1 MKLLL
6 ALSLLGV
13 SLQISAAIPLE
24 QALEVCRAEQNALR
38 RLTCYDSIT
47 TDLSL
52 QATAKGA
59 AGTSPAV
66 PAVSVNSENSV
77 VAATQATDS
86 KFGLEHKN
94 IGAEN
99 DNSVTAVVTAVNY
112 SPRKELIIEF
122 DNGQRWR
129 QVGSDYYAVKVGQRH
144 TVKRGALSSFLMG
157 NFDNNRTIRVK
168 REK

>member
-13 SLQISAAIPLE
+13 SLQTSATIPLE
-24 QALEVCRAEQNALR
+24 QAIELCRAEQNALR
-38 RLTCYDSIT
+38 RLTCYDSINADT
-47 TDLSL
+47 ALPAANQTK
-52 QATAKGA
+52 ATNS
-59 AGTSPAV
+59 TPV
-66 PAVSVNSENSV
+66 VSEVSESNV
-77 VAATQATDS
+77 VVATQATDS

-94 IGAEN
+94 IGSEN
-99 DNSVTAVVTAVNY
+99 GSSITAIVTAVTY
-112 SPRKELIIEF
+112 SPRKELIIDF